1 MKQMI
6 CTICGLVGSTVATF
20 FGGWTSGMT
29 TLLIF
34 MTVDYVSGL
43 LVAGVFKK
51 SNKTSTGKLESRACW
66 KGLCR
71 KGMSFVFVLVAHHV
85 DLVIGTDYFRD
96 AVVIAFITNELISV
110 VEKAG
115 LMGIK
120 LPSVITKS
128 IEVLQ
133 QKADKEGETNG
144 D

>member
-1 MKQMI
+1 
-6 CTICGLVGSTVATF
+6 
-20 FGGWTSGMT
+20 
-29 TLLIF
+29 
-34 MTVDYVSGL
+34 
-43 LVAGVFKK
+43 
-51 SNKTSTGKLESRACW
+51 
-66 KGLCR
+66 
-71 KGMSFVFVLVAHHV
+71 MSFVFVLVAHRV

-96 AVVIAFITNELISV
+96 AVVIAFITNELISI

>member
-6 CTICGLVGSTVATF
+6 CTICGLAGSAVASF

-34 MTVDYVSGL
+34 MTVDYISGL
-43 LVAGVFKK
+43 LVAGVFKQ
-51 SNKTSTGKLESRACW
+51 SNKTQTGALDSRAGW

-71 KGMSFVFVLVAHHV
+71 KGMSLVFVLVAYRV
-85 DLVIGTDYFRD
+85 DLAIGTDYIRD
-96 AVVIAFITNELISV
+96 AVVIGFITNELISI
-110 VEKAG
+110 VENAG

-120 LPSVITKS
+120 LPAVIIKS
-128 IEVLQ
+128 IDVLQ
-133 QKADKEGETNG
+133 KKTDKEGNANE